1 VIYKIYYVCG
11 IGRKSLKYIRQR
23 EIAEAFYEVC
33 IEEELENAS
42 ISKVA
47 TRLNI
52 NPSLI
57 IHYFNTRGMSWFFP

>member
-42 ISKVA
+42 ISISSHQTKYQSE
-47 TRLNI
+47 LDY
-52 NPSLI
+52 PL
-57 IHYFNTRGMSWFFP
+57 F